1 MRVKRLLGLL
11 VALALL
17 FPICQSSGFLPA
29 AESTNHAGVEHEAG
43 ARHCPTDAPS
53 KVQCTAELDLQLNLS
68 QIAPLPDSSGSF
80 GARPAAGDLMNRAT
94 KSQQAR
100 APDLHELSIS
110 RT

>member
-17 FPICQSSGFLPA
+17 FPMCQSVDFLPD
-29 AESTNHAGVEHEAG
+29 AESTNHASFVHDAGV
-43 ARHCPTDAPS
+43 RHCPTDAPTRE
-53 KVQCTAELDLQLNLS
+53 QCTAEHDLQLNLS

-80 GARPAAGDLMNRAT
+80 GARPAAADLLDRAT